1 MELYYPG
8 KVETVFRTAR
18 WSLGYFTF
26 DMINGSPCSSP
37 PFSVKPQGAP
47 PCNSAWTSTNV
58 PLWITEL
65 LPPGTL
71 LSIARMWGKLLFSQ
85 RKKEEKHRH
94 EDVSSRSNQ
103 RTSKLETRDGSFPR
117 FVWNRGEKVT
127 IRFEFRAPSCTSYLS
142 DGWNSDLSTL
152 KSLQAQISRQI
163 GFRVPLLRP
172 MVSLL

>member
-8 KVETVFRTAR
+8 KVETVFRTVR
-18 WSLGYFTF
+18 RSLGYFTF

-71 LSIARMWGKLLFSQ
+71 LSIARMWESCCSVNGKKKRNTGTRMFLL
-85 RKKEEKHRH
+85 
-94 EDVSSRSNQ
+94 D
-103 RTSKLETRDGSFPR
+103 
-117 FVWNRGEKVT
+117 
-127 IRFEFRAPSCTSYLS
+127 
-142 DGWNSDLSTL
+142 
-152 KSLQAQISRQI
+152 QISARQNLKHGMDHFLASFGI
-163 GFRVPLLRP
+163 AAKKLRSVSNSEHLLVHPTCRTEEIATFQ
-172 MVSLL
+172 L